1 MQRKLSRKSV
11 KSNKGQFQKS
21 AARKRRTGVQK
32 SISTGTNRET
42 SSGREKISLKPRK
55 SPVKP
60 DNTNIRV
67 HGGTNRAPAAK
78 TPKQVSPQLQ
88 QLERGQRLKRL
99 HEKGQSLA
107 EIAGK
112 HRYSKSLVRDL
123 VNLAS
128 LPRDLEEAYLQGKIG
143 RKTVV
148 KMARARRSAVKKN
161 PPAPIQQPQPKQN
174 PVPVMTEEERER
186 KISKGAALMI
196 EWLRTTGLA
205 PCDVEMFFSQ
215 GNSALYGGLPWL
227 FTSEAPKPD
236 DINPGEDPWAVIKR
250 CRVQDNKAKLVTD
263 IINNNVT
270 WLARWIQRVF
280 PDREIREA
288 VLDLAER
295 QRLRG
300 VR

>member
-1 MQRKLSRKSV
+1 MKFQFKSQEESMQRKLSRKSV

-67 HGGTNRAPAAK
+67 HGRTNRAPAAK

-148 KMARARRSAVKKN
+148 EDGAGQEVGSQKESARPNTTAATETESCACDDRRRARAENLQRC
-161 PPAPIQQPQPKQN
+161 
-174 PVPVMTEEERER
+174 
-186 KISKGAALMI
+186 G
-196 EWLRTTGLA
+196 
-205 PCDVEMFFSQ
+205 
-215 GNSALYGGLPWL
+215 
-227 FTSEAPKPD
+227 PD
-236 DINPGEDPWAVIKR
+236 D
-250 CRVQDNKAKLVTD
+250 
-263 IINNNVT
+263 
-270 WLARWIQRVF
+270 
-280 PDREIREA
+280 
-288 VLDLAER
+288 
-295 QRLRG
+295 
-300 VR
+300 